1 MDIHVARQP
10 IFDRDYNVV
19 AYELLYRNSKE
30 NSFDGSISDNVAT
43 SLLLLNSYYTF
54 GIENLVGEARAFI
67 NFDKHLVHIGVP
79 ELLDKDRVTIEILE
93 TVNPDAKFMKEIRK
107 LKSMGYTL
115 AIDDYIADY
124 PHEEILELVDLVKVD
139 FSLCTQEDIEELTG
153 NLKKRGK
160 LLLAEKVENKE
171 VYEWAHGLGFDYF
184 QGFYFAK
191 PAVQT
196 QKTMNS
202 SGVSY
207 VRLMDE
213 LNNEEPD
220 FRALSKII
228 LMDVSLTYKLLK
240 LVNANS
246 KPISE
251 ITSVQQAL
259 AVLGVRQFRKWLS
272 LAMVQNLSTRESS
285 EAVKY
290 ALIRSDLLVKI
301 AEASKLKKLTEELSL
316 LGILS
321 ILDVVLE
328 MNMEDALMNLPIGEE
343 MKDTLLGKETK
354 YSDVMKLCLAYE
366 KGVFDEAEQA
376 ALNIG
381 YELEQLPEHYVASI
395 SWAERTF
402 IELQSVE

>member
-43 SLLLLNSYYTF
+43 SLLLMNSYYSF
-54 GIENLVGEARAFI
+54 GIENLVGESKAFI
-67 NFDKHLVHIGVP
+67 NFDKHLIEMGVP
-79 ELLDKDRVTIEILE
+79 ELLNSERVTVEILE
-93 TVNPDAKFMKEIRK
+93 TVKPGVKFIKKVKK
-107 LKSMGYTL
+107 LKSMGYTI
-115 AIDDYIADY
+115 AVDDYVSDY
-124 PHEEILELVDLVKVD
+124 QYDNIIDLVDLVKVD
-139 FSLCTQEDIEELTG
+139 FSLCSRDEIEQIVID
-153 NLKKRGK
+153 LKAKGK
-160 LLLAEKVENKE
+160 EILAEKVETKE
-171 VYEWAHGLGFDYF
+171 VYDWAMAIGFDYF
-184 QGFYFAK
+184 QGYYFAR
-191 PAVQT
+191 PTVQT
-196 QKTMNS
+196 QKSMSS

-213 LNNEEPD
+213 LNNTEPD
-220 FRALSKII
+220 FKALSKII

-259 AVLGVRQFRKWLS
+259 AVLGVKQFRKWLS
-272 LAMVQNLSTRESS
+272 LAMVQNLSTKESS
-285 EAVKY
+285 EAVKL

-301 AEASKLKKLTEELSL
+301 AESSKMKKSVEELSL

-328 MNMEDALMNLPIGEE
+328 MNMEDALESLPIAEDL
-343 MKDTLLGKETK
+343 KDTLLGKESQ
-354 YSDVMKLCLAYE
+354 YSDAMKLCFAYE
-366 KGVFDEAEQA
+366 KGVFDAAETA
-376 ALNIG
+376 ATNIG
-381 YELEQLPEHYVASI
+381 YELENLPVHYVSSI
-395 SWAERTF
+395 SWAEKTF
-402 IELQSVE
+402 RELQG